1 MMLEVAN
8 LIWQKE
14 TIRHKLVV
22 NWEESLKSANNNAE
36 NILFG
41 EMIHQ
46 GVPIEYALSHLNYV
60 KIMVS

>member
-1 MMLEVAN
+1 MMFKVTN
-8 LIWQKE
+8 LIWQQE
-14 TIRHKLVV
+14 TIRHELVV

-46 GVPIEYALSHLNYV
+46 RVPIEYALSHFNYV